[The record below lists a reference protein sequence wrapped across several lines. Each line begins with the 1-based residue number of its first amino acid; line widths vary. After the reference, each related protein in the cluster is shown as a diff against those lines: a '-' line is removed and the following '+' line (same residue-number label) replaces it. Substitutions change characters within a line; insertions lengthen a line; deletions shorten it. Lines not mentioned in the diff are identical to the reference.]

1 MLEVIA
7 IVSAW
12 FILFL
17 IGLIFIKI
25 SKIFKIKTFSIR
37 FFLKIY
43 LKVIYAN
50 LLMILFFSTI
60 LFYLFYTLIRLRS
73 LSKYIFI
80 LYVFFFRINFL
91 S

>member
-1 MLEVIA
+1 MLEVIE

-43 LKVIYAN
+43 LKVIYAI
-50 LLMILFFSTI
+50 LLMTLFFSAI
-60 LFYLFYTLIRLRS
+60 LFNIFYALIRLRS

-80 LYVFFFRINFL
+80 LYAFFFRINL
-91 S
+91 